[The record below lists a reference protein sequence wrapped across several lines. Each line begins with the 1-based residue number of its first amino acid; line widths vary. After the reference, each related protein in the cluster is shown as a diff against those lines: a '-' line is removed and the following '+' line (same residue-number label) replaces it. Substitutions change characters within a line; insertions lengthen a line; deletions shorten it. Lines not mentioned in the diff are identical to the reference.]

1 MGLQQRAYKRI
12 HLPPPHFIVVSVQ
25 PVSFQGLTHSGFIAN
40 IIKIHQFQS
49 TSAKVI
55 FVT

>member
-25 PVSFQGLTHSGFIAN
+25 LVSFQGLTHSGFIAN
-40 IIKIHQFQS
+40 ILKIHQFQS